1 LDGIANN
8 KWHLDKR
15 VSVGHII
22 TTVTMMS
29 AVALW
34 LLRLEGRVDLVD
46 LRDEQMS
53 NRIEQIDVDRVRRDN
68 DIIRRL
74 ERIQDTLA
82 EHERQHTN
90 GGGP

>member
-1 LDGIANN
+1 MDGIANN